1 MRAFQQWL
9 HFSLI
14 PPHLSALPAH
24 VVVWKHPG
32 KSVCAQFLQLTP
44 KWTMKWNRSW
54 EFEKFDGKFTKYA
67 HSVTKRFGPCTVYF
81 YPLYIFNKYTVTNK
95 NILHYITLHYIDNSR
110 KKIFALFHLFGLHLV
125 FGYLA
130 YNCNKFKD
138 FRIFRF
144 SMYISVLCFQ
154 SVLFKSSL

>member
-67 HSVTKRFGPCTVYF
+67 HSVTKRFGLCTVYF

-110 KKIFALFHLFGLHLV
+110 KKIFALFHDIWPTTVINLKTFASFDSACIYLFYVFKVCCLNLH
-125 FGYLA
+125 YR
-130 YNCNKFKD
+130 
-138 FRIFRF
+138 FR
-144 SMYISVLCFQ
+144 
-154 SVLFKSSL
+154 